1 MQQEDNS
8 RAQEGDFEDETCN
21 RCVKRI
27 TRLQALIEFEEAKLF
42 KAMQDVTK
50 LKAHF

>member
-1 MQQEDNS
+1 MWQEDTS
-8 RAQEGDFEDETCN
+8 RKQEGDFEDETCN
-21 RCVKRI
+21 RCVTRI

-42 KAMQDVTK
+42 KAMRDVAK